1 MTPYFTFAGFSGSG
15 KTTLAIKVI
24 EVLSGRGYKIAA
36 LKHDGHKF
44 EMDKEGKDT
53 YRLKQAGA
61 KSIGISSGNKYA
73 MISDCDYRLSF
84 KELMAL
90 MPQDLD
96 IIIGEGFKEEDI
108 PKIIVH
114 RKDNGKE
121 PARLGDKYVIAAAT
135 DEPEAITGLE
145 HIFDINDVNKV
156 ADFIENTFIK
166 QKFKYD

>member
-24 EVLSGRGYKIAA
+24 AILSEKGYKVAA

-61 KSIGISSGNKYA
+61 MSIGISSGNKYA

-90 MPQDLD
+90 MPNGLD
-96 IIIGEGFKEEDI
+96 IIVGEGFKEEDI

-114 RKDNGKE
+114 RKDNGRE
-121 PARLGDKYVIAAAT
+121 VARLGDKFVIAAAT
-135 DEPEAITGLE
+135 DEPEAITDVE
-145 HIFDINDVNKV
+145 DIFNLDDAEAI
-156 ADFIENTFIK
+156 ADFIIDTFIK
-166 QKFKYD
+166 QEFAYI